1 MLQFFKETNFQLI
14 SKRKI
19 TYVISVVLVLISIGS
34 LIIHKGPKYNIDFT
48 GGTLIQLKFQDT
60 VEIQNIRTALT
71 AKGYGDSEIKHF
83 GSEDEI
89 SIHTGLIVETG
100 INIRNHE
107 RAQANRAQI
116 ACKSV
121 KNRLS
126 LVYYFSYDATSLQI
140 PSLYASFLSFSA
152 ILHLLPLSV
161 AVRPPRS
168 L

>member
-1 MLQFFKETNFQLI
+1 MKAG
-14 SKRKI
+14 KI
-19 TYVISVVLVLISIGS
+19 FSWMRNLTLSD
-34 LIIHKGPKYNIDFT
+34 YNIRSYIIFSPCNH
-48 GGTLIQLKFQDT
+48 LIHH
-60 VEIQNIRTALT
+60 TAQKIFSNPNWT
-71 AKGYGDSEIKHF
+71 PR
-83 GSEDEI
+83 I

-126 LVYYFSYDATSLQI
+126 RVYYFSYDATSLPI
-140 PSLYASFLSFSA
+140 PSIYASFLSFSA
-152 ILHLLPLSV
+152 ILLLLPLSV